1 MPHSNCILPPDQRQ
15 KQEKAHKKAH
25 IAWTEKKRREKMKAI
40 NMNFLHHHSS
50 STSYRRST
58 PKNYKRTK
66 QTIVQNSKPM
76 TSTNL
81 AIGAT
86 RSVCGAQLP
95 RRAVVATGGAF
106 GDLVLAGGAQG
117 AFLGPRG
124 RLLFLLEG
132 DGVRRK
138 TANATRFA
146 SARVNEVGAVL
157 QITVGA

>member
-1 MPHSNCILPPDQRQ
+1 
-15 KQEKAHKKAH
+15 
-25 IAWTEKKRREKMKAI
+25 
-40 NMNFLHHHSS
+40 
-50 STSYRRST
+50 
-58 PKNYKRTK
+58 
-66 QTIVQNSKPM
+66 M

-146 SARVNEVGAVL
+146 SARVNEVGAVAADHRGG
-157 QITVGA
+157 VGGHVGGARGWQRGGHGAHGGGQRWQEAGERRGGHRWRESGPRSKGNGVRVWWWWGNARAAG